1 MKREQVIEVFDK
13 HCTLV
18 NTNYIEYIILSKS
31 KFIDAILKLF
41 EQEDYIPVMN
51 RPDWDKPLFEQKESK
66 TAITVLRDKFIE
78 KHIINEYTDDSW
90 MHYDDIQ
97 AALEAMEEYRQQP
110 QKEQE
115 DTYANGYVFCGK
127 CGYKL
132 GKDNPDEEDVEQD
145 NGWQKDE
152 LGWHIPTARELNK
165 LESGLGQQE
174 IIKALSGEE
183 IEDVKTVTS
192 TDYPV
197 EEEKPTDEEI
207 ESEASERY
215 IYETTDIDD
224 GYRAFVEGAKWMKDK
239 IKQ

>member
-90 MHYDDIQ
+90 MHYDDMQ

-115 DTYANGYVFCGK
+115 
-127 CGYKL
+127 
-132 GKDNPDEEDVEQD
+132 EESM
-145 NGWQKDE
+145 NSLKDE
-152 LGWHIPTARELNK
+152 
-165 LESGLGQQE
+165 
-174 IIKALSGEE
+174 IIHYQIWADNFRHEYGE
-183 IEDVKTVTS
+183 DKSCMQLVNA
-192 TDYPV
+192 YF
-197 EEEKPTDEEI
+197 EKVNLKP
-207 ESEASERY
+207 
-215 IYETTDIDD
+215 
-224 GYRAFVEGAKWMKDK
+224 
-239 IKQ
+239 